1 MCYFYFYS
9 LWHIHALDCCY
20 ADIDSDNCFALPELG
35 IRITAFERLLGTIS
49 GEVPLDRIAQRQ
61 GAMVMIQERPWTGW
75 GLASQIQGK
84 ALNIT
89 ELGAHNGYLTLIMY
103 MGLPLGITF
112 IVVIIHGVIKRLKLL
127 RLKDNALNYHIAV
140 ILCILFGANQEDYL
154 VGVNQISTNLF
165 LFHLWLLVSI
175 VII

>member
-1 MCYFYFYS
+1 MIIIFV
-9 LWHIHALDCCY
+9 
-20 ADIDSDNCFALPELG
+20 LPELG
-35 IRITAFERLLGTIS
+35 IRVTAFERLLGTIS
-49 GEVPLDRIAQRQ
+49 GEVSLDRAAQHQ

-75 GLASQIQGK
+75 GLASQMQGK
-84 ALNIT
+84 ALSIT
-89 ELGAHNGYLTLIMY
+89 QLGAHNGYLTLIMY

-112 IVVIIHGVIKRLKLL
+112 IAVIIHGVIKRLKLL

-165 LFHLWLLVSI
+165 FVSFVVTGFYSYYLKHVRI
-175 VII
+175 SAMKNDTRLPNYMKRM